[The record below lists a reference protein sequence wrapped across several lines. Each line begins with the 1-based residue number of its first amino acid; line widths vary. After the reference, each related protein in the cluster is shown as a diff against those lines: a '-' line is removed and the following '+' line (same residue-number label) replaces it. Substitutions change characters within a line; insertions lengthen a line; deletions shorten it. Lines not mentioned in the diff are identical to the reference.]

1 MVNQLSKIKAEYLI
15 SLLFFA
21 SIIFISYKMWLF
33 TVIMLSSLILIYI
46 KKENAR
52 FLSSIL
58 LAFLISFSLFQILD
72 SVIDKLA
79 IVKEIHILLNRSL
92 LLFIVVSL
100 VAALRLGKKEISL
113 YHQKPQWNERIK
125 LPFHMVSVLNF
136 WLTGIFAAA
145 LMFAPFIFRQEFEE
159 LKALLLFGLFFSLIN
174 AVCEEVIWRGILL
187 SSLQKYVSLH
197 FAVIVTSIGFG
208 LLHLA
213 IGMPMI
219 VSLSFS
225 FAGLYYALLVLK
237 SKSIYPAI
245 IHHYVINMGMVL
257 SGWII

>member
-1 MVNQLSKIKAEYLI
+1 MNQLSKIKAEYVI
-15 SLLFFA
+15 SLLFFV
-21 SIIFISYKMWLF
+21 SIIFISYKLWLF
-33 TVIMLSSLILIYI
+33 TVIGLSSVLLIYL

-79 IVKEIHILLNRSL
+79 ITKEIHILLNRSL
-92 LLFIVVSL
+92 LLLIVVSL
-100 VAALRLGKKEISL
+100 VAALRFGKQDVSIFL
-113 YHQKPQWNERIK
+113 QKPKWRDRVI
-125 LPFHMVSVLNF
+125 LPFHTVSVLNF
-136 WLTGIFAAA
+136 WLTGIFTTV
-145 LMFAPFIFRQEFEE
+145 LVFSPFIFRQEIEE
-159 LKALLLFGLFFSLIN
+159 IKSLLLFALFFSLIN
-174 AVCEEVIWRGILL
+174 AVCEEVIWRGLLL
-187 SSLQKYVSLH
+187 SSLQKYVSHHL
-197 FAVIVTSIGFG
+197 ALIITSIGFG

-225 FAGLYYALLVLK
+225 FAGLYYALLVLE
-237 SKSIYPAI
+237 SRSIYPAI

-257 SGWII
+257 SGWIV